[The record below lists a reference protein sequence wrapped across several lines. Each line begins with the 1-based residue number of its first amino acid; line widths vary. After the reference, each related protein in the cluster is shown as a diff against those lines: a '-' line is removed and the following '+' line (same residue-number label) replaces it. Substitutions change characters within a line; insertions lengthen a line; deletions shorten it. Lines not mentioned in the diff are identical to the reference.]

1 MEDNILEMTGICK
14 TFPGVKALDRVDFRV
29 KRGEVHCL
37 IGANGAG
44 KSTLMKVLS
53 GAYSQDSGEITFD
66 GAVMRTSN
74 PLDRKRAGIAII
86 YQELSLLPELSVA
99 ENVFINNFP
108 RKNGRIDWKT
118 VYSET
123 EKLVKELNLNIGAK
137 DKVSSLG
144 IGERQLVELMKAL
157 QCNAKLIVMDEPSAT
172 LSKDEF
178 NTLVDV
184 IRNLKQKGITIIYIS
199 HRLEELFIVGDSI
212 TIMRDGRVTGT
223 LQTNE
228 INMDQLVEQMIGYR
242 VKTEK
247 IFQDGERKL
256 SDEVILKV
264 DGMSNSKIHD
274 VSFELHKGEI
284 LGFYGLVGSGRTET
298 LRTIYGASKFGG
310 GSIRYK
316 GKDVRFKSPAESIAN
331 GIGLLPKN
339 RKIHG
344 LVLGLPVWENM
355 SMVSLYQFLS
365 HGVLQYKKMFDQCNR
380 YRDELKVK
388 TPTVKTLVQNLS
400 GGNQQK
406 VILAKWIMRDC
417 NVLLIDEPTQG
428 IDVGAKDEIYKIVGQ
443 ISERGKSIIIAS
455 SELEELMRICDRILV
470 MYEGRVVKIYNNQ
483 NLNSDDV
490 LQSSV
495 SGR

>member
-108 RKNGRIDWKT
+108 RKNGRIDWRT

-223 LQTNE
+223 LQTSE

-310 GSIRYK
+310 GSIR
-316 GKDVRFKSPAESIAN
+316 
-331 GIGLLPKN
+331 
-339 RKIHG
+339 
-344 LVLGLPVWENM
+344 
-355 SMVSLYQFLS
+355 
-365 HGVLQYKKMFDQCNR
+365 
-380 YRDELKVK
+380 
-388 TPTVKTLVQNLS
+388 
-400 GGNQQK
+400 
-406 VILAKWIMRDC
+406 
-417 NVLLIDEPTQG
+417 
-428 IDVGAKDEIYKIVGQ
+428 
-443 ISERGKSIIIAS
+443 
-455 SELEELMRICDRILV
+455 
-470 MYEGRVVKIYNNQ
+470 
-483 NLNSDDV
+483 
-490 LQSSV
+490 
-495 SGR
+495 

>member
-108 RKNGRIDWKT
+108 RKNGRIDWRT

-212 TIMRDGRVTGT
+212 TIMRDSR
-223 LQTNE
+223 
-228 INMDQLVEQMIGYR
+228 
-242 VKTEK
+242 
-247 IFQDGERKL
+247 
-256 SDEVILKV
+256 
-264 DGMSNSKIHD
+264 
-274 VSFELHKGEI
+274 
-284 LGFYGLVGSGRTET
+284 
-298 LRTIYGASKFGG
+298 
-310 GSIRYK
+310 
-316 GKDVRFKSPAESIAN
+316 
-331 GIGLLPKN
+331 
-339 RKIHG
+339 
-344 LVLGLPVWENM
+344 
-355 SMVSLYQFLS
+355 
-365 HGVLQYKKMFDQCNR
+365 
-380 YRDELKVK
+380 
-388 TPTVKTLVQNLS
+388 
-400 GGNQQK
+400 
-406 VILAKWIMRDC
+406 
-417 NVLLIDEPTQG
+417 
-428 IDVGAKDEIYKIVGQ
+428 
-443 ISERGKSIIIAS
+443 
-455 SELEELMRICDRILV
+455 
-470 MYEGRVVKIYNNQ
+470 
-483 NLNSDDV
+483 
-490 LQSSV
+490 SSV
-495 SGR
+495 PPADPC